1 MRNTGNSQNNVAD
14 NFFIFFFSPFVVI
27 PIYVCHRMERTNPL
41 INICSHSLV
50 ECERNVCVSVR
61 WTKRRSRDN
70 VEKKVL
76 IRLYCKWD
84 DFLFTFPILRCQSC
98 FPFFSLDFFPVLSF
112 LIRPIHFR
120 AHELCF
126 IFVDGFME
134 MTLFDISSANRQHA
148 SQQRK
153 HGTHSHFP
161 SLYSVLRYSFFCST
175 LFCYR
180 KPSVNWILT
189 QY

>member
-1 MRNTGNSQNNVAD
+1 M
-14 NFFIFFFSPFVVI
+14 
-27 PIYVCHRMERTNPL
+27 C
-41 INICSHSLV
+41 
-50 ECERNVCVSVR
+50 VCVSVR

-98 FPFFSLDFFPVLSF
+98 FPFFSLVFFPVLSF

-161 SLYSVLRYSFFCST
+161 SLYSVLRYSFF
-175 LFCYR
+175 LFHSLLLSKAKR
-180 KPSVNWILT
+180 QLNIDSILINQFFDVAFHLFPGKNLDEKET
-189 QY
+189 NAKTAHQTHLRTMHGQSKNKTRTK

>member
-1 MRNTGNSQNNVAD
+1 M
-14 NFFIFFFSPFVVI
+14 
-27 PIYVCHRMERTNPL
+27 C
-41 INICSHSLV
+41 
-50 ECERNVCVSVR
+50 VCVCLCDEPR
-61 WTKRRSRDN
+61 EGAETMWKKRYWSDYIANETIFYLR
-70 VEKKVL
+70 
-76 IRLYCKWD
+76 
-84 DFLFTFPILRCQSC
+84 FLFCVASRVFHSSRW
-98 FPFFSLDFFPVLSF
+98 FFFPVLSF

-161 SLYSVLRYSFFCST
+161 SLYSVLRYSFF
-175 LFCYR
+175 LFHSLLLSKAKR
-180 KPSVNWILT
+180 QLNIDSILINQFFDVAFHLFPGKNLDEKET
-189 QY
+189 NAKTAHQTHLRTMHGQSKNKTRTK